1 MEIKITNNRYCWV
14 YVSKDDNPKMV
25 QIDTWVSPDQ
35 SAEPF
40 PMWPTPFEYSLTRN
54 DVRYLVHSE
63 VQLSQNLAI
72 RIAGQL
78 YDSEFIIAPK
88 INMRRRVVNR

>member
-1 MEIKITNNRYCWV
+1 MAIKVLNERHCWV
-14 YVSKDDNPKMV
+14 YISETDNPEMLNV
-25 QIDTWVSPDQ
+25 NTFVCPDE
-35 SAEPF
+35 AGEPF
-40 PMWPTPFEYSLTRN
+40 PERKTPYNYSLSRN
-54 DVRYLVHSE
+54 GVQYWMHSE

-88 INMRRRVVNR
+88 IDMKRKVVNR